1 MELKQMSLR
10 ECAME
15 DAKKQSKV
23 AELKQKWNERDRVNR
38 SKQRDRL
45 SRQIAR
51 QQSVKKGK

>member
-1 MELKQMSLR
+1 MSLR

-15 DAKKQSKV
+15 DAKKQGKT
-23 AELKQKWNERDRVNR
+23 AELKRKLDERDRVNR

-45 SRQIAR
+45 NRQIAR